1 MSAFS
6 LPPRIDFEN
15 FAAVR
20 AAGEQFL
27 AQRPDEKAVVDLSS
41 LESSNSITVALLMT
55 WFRFAHARGQEVV
68 YAGAPQ
74 DLLSIIE
81 ISGLMEVLPL
91 SRDAAG

>member
-1 MSAFS
+1 LNAFS

-15 FAAVR
+15 FASVR

-27 AQRPDEKAVVDLSS
+27 AERADENAVVDLSA
-41 LESSNSITVALLMT
+41 LESCNSIAVALLMA

-74 DLLSIIE
+74 DLLGIVE

-91 SRDAAG
+91 SPDAAG